1 MKTPALL
8 ACLAAACLAGGPASA
23 DILIAGGWMTNSGSY
38 PFKAAETVGAF
49 IERIGGIK
57 PEVYEGSEKPRPYP
71 TDELRI
77 LRDGH
82 WGDTYRIYRDAT
94 RLWNHE
100 LKDGDMIQLPAYDVG
115 EKVKK
120 WQGEYRDEWT
130 IRIPKAPAETETK
143 VLSWSEMNGESGHR
157 KMLMEAFPGLE
168 FGFYHFSG
176 RLSIGVLEDFDHDRV
191 LVVDTGWIGKATI
204 TRNGVELKPPFG
216 ESGKVRIAGKVHML
230 DGRVMDDPDRSSD
243 WPVGFWLPMEA
254 TDTMSITLA
263 LEHPDRGRIQADYDP
278 DTGWRTTSDLKDAKS
293 PAEDAPPADAYELTR
308 KSLLARVLQ
317 VLEEKPECVV
327 RKRHWPDIKIARLPE
342 DFLEEDSIPLL
353 VRLADRILVGVGDYE
368 VDPFQLER
376 HFEMYAQA
384 AMGAGTA
391 PQVVVHI
398 GKYAT
403 DARFREFLAAIRRV
417 DIRPVYLVK
426 DPYDAWLG
434 CWPSEKKALKQLE
447 ALAVPEIDLPK
458 QAFTAALESL
468 QQRYAKGKAGGVIN
482 FIVKDSAT
490 SQPAAPGSV
499 PADKT
504 VSLQAK
510 NLSFAAAIDALCVQA
525 GCEWWLE
532 AYDEEV
538 PLLVIRPRSLP
549 EEFAKVRAAGKEP
562 DLVFVG
568 TVESIKTAS
577 QSQWLANWVVTFRV
591 DRIKSGEFAGKTFA
605 FRIHSPSR
613 SGLKEG
619 GQYEVK
625 ARRTATGYAVDPAQW
640 QPGGEVAPAGQ

>member
-1 MKTPALL
+1 M
-8 ACLAAACLAGGPASA
+8 
-23 DILIAGGWMTNSGSY
+23 
-38 PFKAAETVGAF
+38 
-49 IERIGGIK
+49 
-57 PEVYEGSEKPRPYP
+57 YEGGETPWPYP

-100 LKDGDMIQLPAYDVG
+100 LKDGDMIQLPTYDIG
-115 EKVKK
+115 DKAKK
-120 WQGEYRDEWT
+120 WQGQYRDEWT
-130 IRIPKAPAETETK
+130 IRIPRAPAETEK
-143 VLSWSEMNGESGHR
+143 RVFSWSQLNGESGHR
-157 KMLMEAFPGLE
+157 KMLMETFPGLE
-168 FGFYHFSG
+168 FGFYHYSG
-176 RLSIGVLEDFDHDRV
+176 RMWIGVLEDFDHDRV
-191 LVVDTGWIGKATI
+191 LLLEPGGVGKCTI
-204 TRNGVELKPPFG
+204 SRNGVELKPPFG
-216 ESGKVRIAGKVHML
+216 EQVKVKVAGQMQKL
-230 DGRVMDDPDRSSD
+230 DGRVMDDPDRTSD
-243 WPVGFWLPMEA
+243 QSVGFWLPMET
-254 TDTMSITLA
+254 TDTMSISLA
-263 LEHPDRGRIQADYDP
+263 LEHPDQGRIQADYDP
-278 DTGWRTTSDLKDAKS
+278 GTGWRTTSDLKDARS
-293 PAEDAPPADAYELTR
+293 SAEDAPPADAYELTR

-317 VLEEKPECVV
+317 VLEEKPECIV
-327 RKRHWPDIKIARLPE
+327 RKWHNPDIKIVRLPE
-342 DFLEEDSIPLL
+342 DFWEDDSIPLE
-353 VRLADRILVGVGDYE
+353 VRLADRILVGVGGYE

-391 PQVVVHI
+391 PRVEVYI

-417 DIRPVYLVK
+417 DIRHVYLVK
-426 DPYDAWLG
+426 DPYDACLG
-434 CWPSEKKALKQLE
+434 CWASAQPALKQLE
-447 ALAVPEIDLPK
+447 ALAVPELDLPE
-458 QAFTAALESL
+458 QPFTAAINSL

-482 FIVKDSAT
+482 LIVKGPVTAQPGPAT
-490 SQPAAPGSV
+490 LQPAAQESV
-499 PADKT
+499 PAEKM
-504 VSLQAK
+504 VSLHAK
-510 NLSFAAAIDALCVQA
+510 NLSFAAAIDSLCVQA
-525 GCEWWLE
+525 GCEWWIE
-532 AYDEEV
+532 ANDEEV

-549 EEFAKVRAAGKEP
+549 EEFAKVKEAAKEP

-577 QSQWLANWVVTFRV
+577 HSKWLDNWEVTFRV

-640 QPGGEVAPAGQ
+640 RQPGGEAPPAGP